1 MKKIVKL
8 MKKINILNNYSR
20 QGFQISLFCFVILA
34 LISCQEID
42 EVSIFENPF
51 QNIEELSIN
60 SDDCILEGRHLWVSN
75 EIQTVNPD
83 FEGIGGITKI
93 YSPPLNLSPFQMGV
107 KFFEKK
113 IKTQRYNWKPGEI
126 IQYSEIN
133 GIEIKCLIIPTNS
146 TKIILVH
153 ELSNQQKE
161 DIAVPINISV
171 EPYLSYYDSI
181 WIWAPRDA
189 KSKAVLGLTSSENE
203 LLFKSD
209 DGEIK
214 ISTDNIDLETDKNC
228 LAGSVNIKPGLK
240 KQFTIMVSYTGEN
253 HLNESNTQVR
263 ECIREARERWNERL
277 NQAYGNLGEIK
288 SSNPELDLFY
298 KRGIL
303 SLLSCEWNKKEF
315 LLQPYFAE
323 SGIDGGALCSYLWG
337 YAYISKIMPIYNPQ
351 AWKNQIIQGI
361 KTDAKNHYAFT
372 PITGEGIGP
381 WYSYNQYSAIRT
393 IYDYVLISGDRAFL
407 SEKINNKSVIEYCI
421 DQALFKDDITKDV
434 ALIDYGSNHNLLE
447 LKKTDRYQYFVPSP
461 NAERCWSYRTVDEIC
476 NWANVSSLNL
486 SSRAD
491 ALSKLL
497 TEKLWSEDEKWFLTL
512 DTLGQRHF
520 FPTVQIFDMLRCNV
534 LSKSQEQKILS
545 HLNETEFLSQF
556 GVHSLSK
563 LDPAYDLKDAD
574 WGGPGVYAG
583 DAPELI
589 EDLYLSGHPDMAENV
604 LSRILWWGKHFP
616 YYPQAIIADDIDYRR
631 NGRANIIAGI
641 TSPQSIL
648 FGLLGLQFTPNGDVF
663 IKPNSTNL
671 FTEFELRGL
680 KIKGELVD
688 VCIKNNS
695 ISVKSEGMKVRNAE
709 IGESIY
715 LYKH

>member
-1 MKKIVKL
+1 MKTIKSP
-8 MKKINILNNYSR
+8 NNYSIPK
-20 QGFQISLFCFVILA
+20 FQICIFSFVILT
-34 LISCQEID
+34 LISCQEIE

-51 QNIEELSIN
+51 QQIEELSIN
-60 SDDCILEGRHLWVSN
+60 SDNCILEGRHLWVSN

-107 KFFEKK
+107 RFFEKK
-113 IKTQRYNWKPGEI
+113 VKTEYYNWKPGEI

-133 GIEIKCLIIPTNS
+133 GIKIKCLIIPANS
-146 TKIILVH
+146 TKTVLVY
-153 ELSNQQKE
+153 ELSNQQEE
-161 DIAVPINISV
+161 DIAVPIQIIA
-171 EPYLSYYDSI
+171 EPYMSNYDSL

-189 KSKAVLGLTSSENE
+189 KSKAVLDPTPSENE

-214 ISTDNIDLETDKNC
+214 ISADNIDVEKKKNC
-228 LAGSVNIKPGLK
+228 IAGSVNIKPGLK
-240 KQFTIMVSYTGEN
+240 KQFTVVVSYTSEN

-263 ECIREARERWNERL
+263 DQIREARERWNERL
-277 NQAYGNLGEIK
+277 NQAYDNLGHIK
-288 SSNPELDLFY
+288 SSNQELDLFY

-303 SLLSCEWNKKEF
+303 SLLSCEWNKNEF

-323 SGIDGGALCSYLWG
+323 SGIDGGAMCSYLWG
-337 YAYISKIMPIYNPQ
+337 YAYISKIMPIYNRQ

-361 KTDAKNHYAFT
+361 KTDAKSHYAFT

-393 IYDYVLISGDRAFL
+393 IYDYVVISGDRAFL
-407 SEKINNKSVIEYCI
+407 SEKINDKTVIDYCI
-421 DQALFKDDITKDV
+421 EQALFKDDITKDV
-434 ALIDYGSNHNLLE
+434 ALVDYGSNHNLLE

-461 NAERCWSYRTVDEIC
+461 NAERCWSYRAVDELC
-476 NWANVSSLNL
+476 NWATVSSLNL
-486 SSRAD
+486 SLRAD
-491 ALSKLL
+491 ALSKLIS
-497 TEKLWSEDEKWFLTL
+497 EELWSEDEQWFLTL
-512 DTLGQRHF
+512 DTLGQQHF
-520 FPTVQIFDMLRCNV
+520 FPTIQIFDMLRCNV
-534 LSKSQEQKILS
+534 LSKSQEQKILN

-563 LDPAYDLKDAD
+563 LDPAYDLNDAD

-589 EDLYLSGHPDMAENV
+589 EDLYLSGHPDLAENV

-648 FGLLGLQFTPNGDVF
+648 FGLLGLEFAPNGDVF
-663 IKPNSTNL
+663 IKPNRTNL
-671 FTEFELRGL
+671 FHDFELRGL
-680 KIKGELVD
+680 KIKDEKLD
-688 VCIKNNS
+688 IYMKNNS
-695 ISVKSEGMKVRNAE
+695 ISVKSKEAKVRKTE

-715 LYKH
+715 LHKN